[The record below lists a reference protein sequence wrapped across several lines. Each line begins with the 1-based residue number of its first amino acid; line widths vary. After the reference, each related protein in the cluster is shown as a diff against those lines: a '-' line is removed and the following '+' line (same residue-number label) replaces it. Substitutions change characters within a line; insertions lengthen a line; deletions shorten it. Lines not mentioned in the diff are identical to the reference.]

1 MSDIIKADF
10 SAAIAEG
17 FTSLTDMLARIDAY
31 HIRGKLTDE
40 ERDTL
45 YAEARAA
52 APDNFAEHLEIFET
66 LTAFGK
72 RISDLEAAV
81 AALQGGG
88 SGGEEEEMP
97 PEFVVGKW
105 YYNGDRITF
114 NGIAYTCSA
123 PDGVVVVWSPAD
135 TPQYWTADEE

>member
-17 FTSLTDMLARIDAY
+17 FSSLEEMLARIDAY

-52 APDNFAEHLEIFET
+52 APNQFAET
-66 LTAFGK
+66 LNIVDTLSAFG
-72 RISDLEAAV
+72 RRLSALETAV
-81 AALQGGG
+81 AALQNGDSG
-88 SGGEEEEMP
+88 SEGDDMP

-105 YYNGDRITF
+105 YYNGDRVTY
-114 NGIAYTCSA
+114 NGVAYTCSA
-123 PDGVVVVWSPAD
+123 PDGVVVVWSPET
-135 TPQYWTADEE
+135 TPQYWVAD